1 MRLNKFVNINSH
13 YTRSVNLERDVNQ
26 LDSINSYIPTSRSIG
41 TIEKLCSKLEETKGQ
56 TPRSWSLI
64 GPYGSGKSSAA
75 IYLSS
80 LLSEKNSEHRNAAFK
95 SLSSVNEGLA
105 DKLNKAVKID
115 NGFLKIVLTGSPERL
130 GKKITESIAVALDE
144 FVVATGA
151 TCNELI
157 DYVKLVAAQKIVTS
171 TDTIRVI
178 ERLQKELQG
187 QAAGILLVVDE
198 FGKFLEFEARSFDAN
213 EIYLLQMLAEHA
225 CESNSVN
232 LFIFVLL
239 HQAFDQYAKG
249 LGGNLKKEWSKIQGR
264 FEEVNFVDTT
274 EQTLKIVGTAID
286 KKIPKAEAMV
296 IENKIQKI
304 CSSLKEAGAL
314 PATFNVEDT
323 TKLFY
328 ACYPLHPVTALILP
342 QLTQKIAQNERTLF
356 SYLGS
361 SESFGLKAMLDRL
374 EVGEWVYP
382 ADVYNYFIENQANI
396 HADHLTSKR
405 WVEVISALER
415 VIPST
420 EKDIFVLK
428 AIGLLNIAGSRA
440 GFKASDELLL
450 TLDSSK
456 DLISTA
462 IRSLINQSIV
472 TFRKYNNEY
481 RVWQGSDFDLDDA
494 IEKEI
499 DSFGQ
504 FSLVDELNAS
514 ASLMPLI
521 ARRYTIEV
529 GAIRYFTPCFI
540 DAVSYKTVPEQG
552 GEPRILIYISAG
564 QDDMQIFETHVKN
577 KFIDTD
583 LVAHCSIGVQLR
595 EVVAEYQALIK
606 IENSYKA
613 LHTDPIAKKEFE
625 ERLSVVE
632 FYKDEIINSIVDRP
646 SLSNWYFKGHKH
658 VVTTNRDLQRLM
670 SDALHNIYNKS
681 PIIQNELINRDRPS
695 AQAVAARNKLLVAM
709 LENEA
714 EFDLGIAKYPPE
726 KSIYKSLIQAAGF
739 HQKKNGNEYQFVNP
753 DIDSKNKLNFN
764 PVWKLL
770 TTFLESTEERPKSF
784 VELNEK
790 LMSPPYGVK
799 AGVLPVLYL
808 LCYLINRKEIAVYE
822 GRVYKPRFDAELL
835 ERFNKRPDEFYFQLF
850 RISGVKSNLFDQYAN
865 VILGEQNKENKTL
878 IELVEPLASF
888 MGRLPEYTKKTRQ
901 GLSEHTKALRK
912 AFDLAQSPEML
923 LFEDIPVALG
933 YKKFRELKKP
943 EDLLGYSEKLKESLR
958 ELNRAYEKLL
968 TEQRSSMA
976 IYLCE
981 SPDISLD
988 ILRKRLRKRF
998 AGLERYSIDTQGVKG
1013 LLIRIANDKIE
1024 SNEWFENIL
1033 IFLSKKASKK
1043 WNDQDRDQAGIRL
1056 RELASNILDLEKIKL
1071 ESGLADNDAHNT
1083 YLLRSVKYDGTIYN
1097 EVVRVDHGRASI
1109 VSEHASKLLE
1119 QLRRNK
1125 DFNEQAEILAVAV
1138 DKFLELKSKL

>member
-494 IEKEI
+494 VSKEI

-514 ASLMPLI
+514 TALMPLI
-521 ARRYTIEV
+521 ARRYTIET
-529 GAIRYFTPCFI
+529 GAIRYFTPYFI
-540 DAVSYKTVPEQG
+540 DANSYKNLAEKG
-552 GEPRILIYISAG
+552 NESRILIYISAG
-564 QDDMQIFETHVKN
+564 QDDMLIFDKYVKD
-577 KFIDTD
+577 KFKDTD
-583 LVAHCSIGVQLR
+583 LVAHCSTGVQLR
-595 EVVAEYQALIK
+595 EVVAEYKALIK

-625 ERLSVVE
+625 ERLSIIE
-632 FYKDEIINSIVDRP
+632 FSKDEIVS
-646 SLSNWYFKGHKH
+646 SLIDQPALSSWYFQGRKH
-658 VVTTNRDLQRLM
+658 SIKTSRELQRLM
-670 SDALHNIYNKS
+670 TEVLHKIYNQS
-681 PIIQNELINRDRPS
+681 PIINNELINRDRPS

-709 LENEA
+709 LENE
-714 EFDLGIAKYPPE
+714 EDIDLGILKYPPE
-726 KSIYKSLIQAAGF
+726 KSIYKSIIQAAGF
-739 HQKKNGNEYQFVNP
+739 HQKNTGDKYQFTDSN
-753 DIDSKNKLNFN
+753 IDSKNKLNFK
-764 PVWKLL
+764 PVWQLL
-770 TTFLESTEERPKSF
+770 VSFLESTEDGPRSF
-784 VELNEK
+784 VELSEK
-790 LMSPPYGVK
+790 LMAPPYGLK
-799 AGVLPVLYL
+799 AGVLPILYL
-808 LCYLINRKEIAVYE
+808 LCYLIYRKEIAVYE
-822 GRVYKPRFDAELL
+822 GRVYKPKFDAELL
-835 ERFNKRPDEFYFQLF
+835 ERFNKRPDEFNFQLF
-850 RISGVKSNLFDQYAN
+850 RISGVKSDLFDQYSN
-865 VILGEQNKENKTL
+865 VILGSKNKENKTL
-878 IELVEPLASF
+878 IELVEPLAVF
-888 MGRLPEYTKKTRQ
+888 MSRLPEYTKKTRK
-901 GLSEHTKALRK
+901 GLSEQAKAVRK
-912 AFDLAQSPEML
+912 AFDLAHSPEAL
-923 LFEDIPVALG
+923 LFSDIPNALG
-933 YKKFRELKKP
+933 YKTFRELKKS
-943 EDLLGYSEKLKESLR
+943 DQLMGYSEKFKECLR
-958 ELNRAYEKLL
+958 ELNRAYETLL
-968 TEQRSSMA
+968 SEQISNIALSF
-976 IYLCE
+976 LE
-981 SPDISLD
+981 QPDIELHD
-988 ILRKRLRKRF
+988 LRDKLRKRF
-998 AGLERYSIDTQGVKG
+998 VGLDKYSADTQGVKG
-1013 LLIRIANDKIE
+1013 FLIRVANDKVD
-1024 SNEWFENIL
+1024 NDEWLENIL

-1043 WNDQDRDQAGIRL
+1043 WSDQDRDQARFRL
-1056 RELASNILDLEKIKL
+1056 REFATNILDLEKIKV
-1071 ESGLADNDAHNT
+1071 ESGLADSEEHDT
-1083 YLLRSVKYDGTIYN
+1083 YLLRSVKHDGTIYN
-1097 EVVRVDHGRASI
+1097 EVILVDHKRASV
-1109 VSEHASKLLE
+1109 VSENANMLLE
-1119 QLRRNK
+1119 HLRKNN
-1125 DFNEQAEILAVAV
+1125 DFKEQAEILAVVV
-1138 DKFLELKSKL
+1138 DKFFEIKSKL